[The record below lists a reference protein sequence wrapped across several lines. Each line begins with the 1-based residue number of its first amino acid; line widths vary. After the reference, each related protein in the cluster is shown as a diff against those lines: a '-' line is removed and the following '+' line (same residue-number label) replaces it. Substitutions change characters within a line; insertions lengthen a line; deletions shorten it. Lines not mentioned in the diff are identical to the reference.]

1 MEWIASDGNP
11 IKFDNKKA
19 KFFLTWGTEP
29 SSVANPYNNATS
41 PIKVSKGY
49 IDLVGLQIPKAQG
62 ICADLGGCGF
72 ILRKGDEILNR
83 EGFIPNKAFHVKTT
97 VKRSNEELLALKK
110 AKKEFGLAIKNKYNS
125 DVQHSLTNDQIWS
138 KYAQKAILWS

>member
-1 MEWIASDGNP
+1 MLTIYKKDLTNQVIRVNP
-11 IKFDNKKA
+11 EF
-19 KFFLTWGTEP
+19 
-29 SSVANPYNNATS
+29 YATLS
-41 PIKVSKGY
+41 LGSGKSKR
-49 IDLVGLQIPKAQG
+49 IITPLNKAQG

-83 EGFIPNKAFHVKTT
+83 EGFIPNKAFHIKTT